1 MSQGCARTASVS
13 TWLPIV
19 GLALAAFMFN
29 TSEFIPVGLLTDI
42 AGTFALSEAQAG
54 MMISV
59 YAWGVMILSLPLM
72 VAASRLDPRRLL
84 LLVIAVFMAGQVASA
99 VAPTFVTLVLAR
111 LLVAAAHAIFWSIAS
126 PLATRIADP
135 SQASR
140 AMGLVVTGSSIAMI
154 AGMPLG
160 RVIGLAV
167 GWRAT
172 FSCVAAVACAVL
184 VMMTIAMP
192 RVERTEPFTVRQ
204 LPDVLRNRALMVI
217 YAVTILVA
225 TGYYTGYSYIEPFM
239 QRVADMPD
247 TSITACLTVF
257 GVAGL
262 VGSFLFSRLYDNHR
276 IPFVRIMVFGVAASL
291 LLLGTAGAASWAAFA
306 VCALW
311 GLSATAFNVAFQA
324 EIIHDTPA
332 HVSAVAMSIFSGLF
346 NLGIGCGTWLGGQV
360 VDGLGI
366 NLIGVVGGLVA
377 LAGFVV
383 CFVSMRKG
391 KSANATA

>member
-1 MSQGCARTASVS
+1 
-13 TWLPIV
+13 
-19 GLALAAFMFN
+19 MFN

-154 AGMPLG
+154 AGMPLR

-225 TGYYTGYSYIEPFM
+225 TGYYTGYSYIEPFHM
-239 QRVADMPD
+239 QRVAGMPD

-257 GVAGL
+257 GCAGL

-291 LLLGTAGAASWAAFA
+291 LLLGTAGAATWAAFA

-311 GLSATAFNVAFQA
+311 GLSATAFNVGLSKPRLFTL
-324 EIIHDTPA
+324 TPA

-360 VDGLGI
+360 VDSLGI

-377 LAGFVV
+377 LAGFCGVL
-383 CFVSMRKG
+383 CEH
-391 KSANATA
+391 A